1 MVEAYARNHKIPMM
15 RAEKSVSREKCVLPY
30 LHRIE
35 RRNQHGVYCIFTR
48 MEMGSTFS
56 SKMPAFPTDDPNYRI
71 IRRVP
76 SRCLRYYF
84 YIRDTVIGP
93 LSMCIG
99 THLPFQR

>member
-1 MVEAYARNHKIPMM
+1 VRPA
-15 RAEKSVSREKCVLPY
+15 Y

-56 SKMPAFPTDDPNYRI
+56 SKMPAFPADDPNYRI

-76 SRCLRYYF
+76 SRYLR
-84 YIRDTVIGP
+84 
-93 LSMCIG
+93 
-99 THLPFQR
+99 